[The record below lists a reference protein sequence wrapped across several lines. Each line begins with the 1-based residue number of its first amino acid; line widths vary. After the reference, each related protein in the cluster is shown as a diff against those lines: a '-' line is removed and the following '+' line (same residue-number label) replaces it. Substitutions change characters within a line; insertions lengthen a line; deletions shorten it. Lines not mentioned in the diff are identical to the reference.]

1 MITKVISFAT
11 QKGGSGKT
19 TLLMLTA
26 AAIHNRT
33 DLKVLVVDADPQRS
47 VKSIFIQDSD
57 EKSYDVYAFNWK
69 QANPE
74 INFEKSLILA
84 KSKYNIVLIDVPG
97 RMEGAESYYSLLYSD
112 IVVVPVVASQ
122 LDLLAT
128 KKFLE
133 KAIPVIQENKS
144 IEKKDPLRVY
154 GVINKKDQS
163 IEYQKLKELQG
174 LGGLEFFY
182 SPISN
187 LVRYKRA
194 ISTVKDI
201 TDPNDEKDEFNMY
214 FDEFMSKCYY
224 DMH

>member
-47 VKSIFIQDSD
+47 VKSIFIQEGN
-57 EKSYDVYAFNWK
+57 EKSYDVYAYNWR

-74 INFEKSLILA
+74 VNFEKSLFLA
-84 KSKYNIVLIDVPG
+84 KTKYNIVLIDVPG
-97 RMEGAESYYSLLYSD
+97 RMEGVESFYSLLFSD

-122 LDLLAT
+122 LDLMAT

-133 KAIPVIQENKS
+133 KAIPVIQENKAAKQ
-144 IEKKDPLRVY
+144 EPPLKVY
-154 GVINKKDQS
+154 GVINKKDMT
-163 IEYQKLKELQG
+163 IEYQNLKEIQG
-174 LGGLEFFY
+174 AGNLEFFY

-187 LVRYKRA
+187 LARYKRA

-201 TDPNDEKDEFNMY
+201 ADPQDHKDEFNMY
-214 FDEFMSKCYY
+214 FDEFMSKCIY